1 MIDHD
6 FDASVVERT
15 SHRPWPMPDRPWVMT
30 QTWHDLLFA
39 HWPMD
44 PAVLRPIVPRFFD
57 LDLFAGDAWLGIV
70 PFTMSNVSARHVPSL
85 PWLSAFPELNVRTYV
100 TASDK
105 PGVLFLSLDAGN
117 ALMARAARLAFN
129 LPYHP
134 ASMRVV
140 RTEDGILYESF
151 RSSRGNAEFVA
162 TYRAEGPADVPAPG
176 SLADFLT
183 GRYCLYHVDRH
194 GRPYRLEIHH
204 DPWTLQSV
212 DVEITRN
219 TMAAANGLTLP
230 RVAPLCHY
238 ARRQD
243 MVGWLPSPL
252 EDSE

>member
-1 MIDHD
+1 MTDLD

-44 PAVLRPIVPRFFD
+44 AGTLRRVVPASFD
-57 LDLFAGDAWLGIV
+57 LDLFDGEAWLGIV
-70 PFTMSNVSARHVPSL
+70 AFTMSNVSARFVPSL
-85 PWLSAFPELNVRTYV
+85 PWVSAFPELNVRTYV
-100 TASDK
+100 TAANK

-134 ASMRVV
+134 ASMRVL
-140 RTEDGILYESF
+140 RTEDGILYESA
-151 RSSRGNAEFVA
+151 RTSDGKAEFVA
-162 TYRAEGPADVPAPG
+162 MYRAEGPAEAPPPG

-183 GRYCLYHVDRH
+183 ARYCLYQLDRH

-204 DPWTLQSV
+204 DPWSLQSV
-212 DVEITRN
+212 DAEIMRN
-219 TMAAANGLTLP
+219 TMAAASGLTLP
-230 RVAPLCHY
+230 ASPPLFHY

-243 MVGWLPSPL
+243 MVGWLPFPL
-252 EDSE
+252 EVRE